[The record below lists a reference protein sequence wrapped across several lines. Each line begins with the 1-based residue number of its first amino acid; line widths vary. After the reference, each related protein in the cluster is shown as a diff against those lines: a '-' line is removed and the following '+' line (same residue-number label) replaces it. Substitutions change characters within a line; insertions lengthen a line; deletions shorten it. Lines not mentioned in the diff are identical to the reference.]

1 MPRSG
6 SVTSISELF
15 RFCLFCVAKM
25 KPLTAIVRARR
36 LPERTKTEPGKYSWK
51 FWFFDFSLLSEFR
64 SLCSVQF
71 LSFIF
76 GQKTFAVTLDHRDR
90 SIHDLYA
97 LDWSCSGA
105 MIGSNFKTVLYLDG
119 FAIQLQKI
127 CFKISQAS
135 FTFIFGLFKQTKQFL
150 WQIIAKISIWRDL
163 N

>member
-90 SIHDLYA
+90 TIHDLYA

-105 MIGSNFKTVLYLDG
+105 MIGSNFKTVLFSYKRYVLKYPKPLLRLFSVFSNKQNNFYDKL
-119 FAIQLQKI
+119 LQK
-127 CFKISQAS
+127 FPS
-135 FTFIFGLFKQTKQFL
+135 GE
-150 WQIIAKISIWRDL
+150 IWT
-163 N
+163 NNF